1 MSLRKLISKLKYCDS
16 PQSLLQLE
24 DQFNDVGLTVQLAA
38 SGKLFLCLI
47 EDGKP
52 AHERLLE
59 DHIPLCQCTGVLD
72 ETVKGKIVSFV
83 MENAKGP
90 SQIEKPDK
98 SNSWFYGD
106 SIKKQRGILES
117 DIIEAVAE
125 WLDE

>member
-24 DQFNDVGLTVQLAA
+24 DQFNNVGLTVQLAA

-52 AHERLLE
+52 VHEKLLE

-90 SQIEKPDK
+90 SQIEKLDS
-98 SNSWFYGD
+98 SNSWFYQTTTQTPR
-106 SIKKQRGILES
+106 IRYY
-117 DIIEAVAE
+117 
-125 WLDE
+125 